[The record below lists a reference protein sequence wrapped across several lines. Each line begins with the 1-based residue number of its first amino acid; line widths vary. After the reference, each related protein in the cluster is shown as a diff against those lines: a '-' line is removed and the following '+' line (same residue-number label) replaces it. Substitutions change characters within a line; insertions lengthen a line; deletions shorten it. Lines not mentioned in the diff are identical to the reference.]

1 MAKTFMIQPYE
12 LVVNKVLPAVRARL
26 AQILTEESGMKQVE
40 VARRLGVTQ
49 AAVSH
54 YNSGSRG
61 ADTDILALFP
71 EVEEFCQDLARRIAG
86 GLQKPEEV
94 AILNEFSRR
103 LIMTERFCNYHRRL
117 ADLGDCNVCHEFP
130 P

>member
-1 MAKTFMIQPYE
+1 MIQPYE
-12 LVVNKVLPAVRARL
+12 LVVSKLYPTVRARL
-26 AQILTEESGMKQVE
+26 AQILTEERGMKQVE

-49 AAVSH
+49 AAISH

-61 ADTDILALFP
+61 ADPAILDLFP
-71 EVEEFCQDLARRIAG
+71 EVEEFCQALAQRIAD
-86 GLQKPEEV
+86 GLPKMDQV
-94 AILNEFSRR
+94 ALLNDFSHR
-103 LIMTERFCNYHRRL
+103 LVATDRFCNYHRKI